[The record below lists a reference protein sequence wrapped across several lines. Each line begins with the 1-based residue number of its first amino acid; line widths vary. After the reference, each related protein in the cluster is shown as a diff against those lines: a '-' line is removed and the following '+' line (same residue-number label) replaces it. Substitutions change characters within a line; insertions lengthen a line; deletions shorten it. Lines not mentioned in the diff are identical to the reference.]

1 MKTLLLATSIA
12 LGAVLLSG
20 CQQGDAKSPYEVS
33 IDQQSSA
40 QNYPAMLSDAN
51 KKVRDGEAKAKENI
65 GKIPTAADKL
75 TETDWPVVAK
85 IADASDSAGKDGG
98 YAAEKKKLASAQAFL
113 DEEKDAIVKK
123 IGGAVQYTVKQK
135 GCDVDA
141 WGAVSGAFKD
151 AVDDRMKER
160 LRANNDAF
168 ILIERHEDTLGKK
181 NRPAL
186 EDMADQIAETSYI
199 VHVEMPE
206 AKGKL
211 EAISKSAADA
221 KSSLEKFIEEEK
233 AFGAEHSQKADIVK
247 SSGDRVKNAEEK
259 LKALEQAQADAQQN
273 VQDLEQRAKDLEKSY
288 SEALS
293 QLKTAIDGKKPK

>member
-1 MKTLLLATSIA
+1 
-12 LGAVLLSG
+12 
-20 CQQGDAKSPYEVS
+20 
-33 IDQQSSA
+33 
-40 QNYPAMLSDAN
+40 
-51 KKVRDGEAKAKENI
+51 
-65 GKIPTAADKL
+65 
-75 TETDWPVVAK
+75 
-85 IADASDSAGKDGG
+85 
-98 YAAEKKKLASAQAFL
+98 
-113 DEEKDAIVKK
+113 
-123 IGGAVQYTVKQK
+123 
-135 GCDVDA
+135 
-141 WGAVSGAFKD
+141 
-151 AVDDRMKER
+151 
-160 LRANNDAF
+160 
-168 ILIERHEDTLGKK
+168 
-181 NRPAL
+181 
-186 EDMADQIAETSYI
+186 
-199 VHVEMPE
+199 MPE